1 MPGFTDW
8 YNLEYVIPRKPEYF
22 SKEADQGIFYSRYT
36 FEQQIINP
44 QKSEAWMNLIF
55 GIIAIATAT
64 AIPSGGGSMY
74 LFAIVNGGWGVT
86 QVGVSMMKLS
96 DLNNGDGFTNPK
108 LLNVDQN
115 ALDTTGTILGFVDL
129 AMLGK
134 AGARAA
140 RNKMVDTRRNLSM
153 VGVNSPAVQRMLKDM
168 GVKLNNTGAKVKA
181 GLKDLNVKLNPAIR
195 TRAESAN

>member
-168 GVKLNNTGAKVKA
+168 GVKLNNTGARSRL
-181 GLKDLNVKLNPAIR
+181 G
-195 TRAESAN
+195 